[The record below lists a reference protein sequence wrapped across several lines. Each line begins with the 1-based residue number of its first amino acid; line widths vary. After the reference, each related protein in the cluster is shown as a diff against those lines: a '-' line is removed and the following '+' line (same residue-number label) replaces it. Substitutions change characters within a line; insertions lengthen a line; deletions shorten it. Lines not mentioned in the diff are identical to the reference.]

1 MEKIKKSDHFYLID
15 GSGYIFRAYYALPP
29 LTRKSDGLPVG
40 AVSGF
45 CNMLFKLLEDSKSN
59 DNLEKPTHFAVIF
72 DSARKNFRNEIYS
85 EYKGNRSDAPDD
97 LIPQFEYIRKS
108 VKAFNLPSI
117 ELINYE
123 ADDLIATYVEKIL
136 DLGAKVTIV
145 SSDKD
150 LMQLYKKGVRIYD
163 PMKNKFINKDDLLI
177 LNNTSVLPARLF
189 GKKETGGEV
198 EVFLER
204 IIGETTALVQIR
216 SSRSPKPGTLI
227 IVEKNEHRHKLLCKE
242 RKEGFFIVDFQED
255 PKKIFNSLGNTPLP
269 PYIKRKIEIEDR
281 HRYQTVYENKDY
293 QESVAAPTA
302 GLHFDNLLLTNI
314 EKIGA
319 KIRYINL
326 TVGAGT
332 FQPVKAENIKDH
344 KIHSEYI
351 SVSKELVTE
360 IINTKKIGGN
370 IIAVGTTSLRAI
382 ETVFSKKLDQFDGL
396 TDIFIYP
403 GYKFKAVDKLITNF
417 HLPKSTLL
425 MLVAAFIGFDRMKEL
440 YEIAIKKRY
449 RFLSYGDA
457 MFLTRK

>member
-1 MEKIKKSDHFYLID
+1 MKTIE
-15 GSGYIFRAYYALPP
+15 
-29 LTRKSDGLPVG
+29 
-40 AVSGF
+40 
-45 CNMLFKLLEDSKSN
+45 
-59 DNLEKPTHFAVIF
+59 F
-72 DSARKNFRNEIYS
+72 DY
-85 EYKGNRSDAPDD
+85 
-97 LIPQFEYIRKS
+97 
-108 VKAFNLPSI
+108 NLP
-117 ELINYE
+117 E
-123 ADDLIATYVEKIL
+123 DLIATYP
-136 DLGAKVTIV
+136 
-145 SSDKD
+145 SKD
-150 LMQLYKKGVRIYD
+150 RTKSRLLVDANPEEHRIFSEVD
-163 PMKNKFINKDDLLI
+163 KFISKDDLLI

-216 SSRSPKPGTLI
+216 ASRSPQPGTFI
-227 IVEKNEHRHKLLCKE
+227 IVENNEHCYKLLCKE
-242 RKEGFFIVDFQED
+242 RKDGFFIIDFQED

-269 PYIKRKIEIEDR
+269 PYIKRTIEMEDR
-281 HRYQTVYENKDY
+281 YRYQTVYENKDY

-302 GLHFDNLLLTNI
+302 GLHFDDLLLKNI
-314 EKIGA
+314 ENIGA
-319 KIRYINL
+319 KIKYINL

-332 FQPVKAENIKDH
+332 FQPVKVENIMDH

-351 SVSKELVTE
+351 SVSKELVAE

-382 ETVFSKKLDQFDGL
+382 ETVFAKKLDQYEGL

-403 GYKFKAVDKLITNF
+403 GYEFKAIDKLITNF

-425 MLVAAFIGFDRMKEL
+425 MLVAAFIGFDRMKHL

>member
-1 MEKIKKSDHFYLID
+1 MKTIEFDYNLPEELIASYPSKDRTKSRLLID
-15 GSGYIFRAYYALPP
+15 ANPEEHRIF
-29 LTRKSDGLPVG
+29 S
-40 AVSGF
+40 
-45 CNMLFKLLEDSKSN
+45 
-59 DNLEKPTHFAVIF
+59 
-72 DSARKNFRNEIYS
+72 EI
-85 EYKGNRSDAPDD
+85 D
-97 LIPQFEYIRKS
+97 
-108 VKAFNLPSI
+108 
-117 ELINYE
+117 
-123 ADDLIATYVEKIL
+123 
-136 DLGAKVTIV
+136 
-145 SSDKD
+145 
-150 LMQLYKKGVRIYD
+150 
-163 PMKNKFINKDDLLI
+163 KFINKDDLLI

-227 IVEKNEHRHKLLCKE
+227 TIENNERRHKLLCKE
-242 RKEGFFIVDFQED
+242 RKEGFFVVDFQED

-332 FQPVKAENIKDH
+332 FQPVKAENIEDH

-382 ETVFSKKLDQFDGL
+382 ETVFSEKLDQFDGL

-403 GYKFKAVDKLITNF
+403 GYEFKVVDKLITNF

>member
-1 MEKIKKSDHFYLID
+1 MKTIE
-15 GSGYIFRAYYALPP
+15 
-29 LTRKSDGLPVG
+29 
-40 AVSGF
+40 
-45 CNMLFKLLEDSKSN
+45 
-59 DNLEKPTHFAVIF
+59 F
-72 DSARKNFRNEIYS
+72 DY
-85 EYKGNRSDAPDD
+85 
-97 LIPQFEYIRKS
+97 
-108 VKAFNLPSI
+108 NLP
-117 ELINYE
+117 EE
-123 ADDLIATYVEKIL
+123 LIATYPSKDRTKSRLLINTNPVEH
-136 DLGAKVTIV
+136 
-145 SSDKD
+145 
-150 LMQLYKKGVRIYD
+150 RIFSEIE
-163 PMKNKFINKDDLLI
+163 KFINQNDLLV
-177 LNNTSVLPARLF
+177 LNNTSVLPARLL

-216 SSRSPKPGTLI
+216 SSRSPKPGTVI
-227 IVEKNEHRHKLLCKE
+227 IVENSEHSYRLFCKE
-242 RKEGFFIVDFQED
+242 RNDEFFIVDFQED
-255 PKKIFNSLGNTPLP
+255 PKKIFNSLGVTPLP

-281 HRYQTVYENKDY
+281 YRYQTVYENKDY

-302 GLHFDNLLLTNI
+302 GLHFDNLLLRNI

-344 KIHSEYI
+344 KIHSEHI

-360 IINTKKIGGN
+360 IINTKKIGGD

>member
-1 MEKIKKSDHFYLID
+1 MKTIEFDYNLPEELIASYPSKDRTKSRLLID
-15 GSGYIFRAYYALPP
+15 ANPEEHRIF
-29 LTRKSDGLPVG
+29 S
-40 AVSGF
+40 
-45 CNMLFKLLEDSKSN
+45 
-59 DNLEKPTHFAVIF
+59 
-72 DSARKNFRNEIYS
+72 EI
-85 EYKGNRSDAPDD
+85 D
-97 LIPQFEYIRKS
+97 
-108 VKAFNLPSI
+108 
-117 ELINYE
+117 
-123 ADDLIATYVEKIL
+123 
-136 DLGAKVTIV
+136 
-145 SSDKD
+145 
-150 LMQLYKKGVRIYD
+150 
-163 PMKNKFINKDDLLI
+163 KFINKDDLLI

-216 SSRSPKPGTLI
+216 SSRSPKPGTVI
-227 IVEKNEHRHKLLCKE
+227 IVENSEHSYRLFCKE
-242 RKEGFFIVDFQED
+242 RNDEFFIVDFQED
-255 PKKIFNSLGNTPLP
+255 PKKIFNSLGVTPLP

-281 HRYQTVYENKDY
+281 YRYQTVYENKDY

-302 GLHFDNLLLTNI
+302 GLHFDNLLLRNI

-382 ETVFSKKLDQFDGL
+382 ETVFSNKLDQFDGL

>member
-1 MEKIKKSDHFYLID
+1 MKTIEFDYNLPEELIASYPSKDRTKSRLLID
-15 GSGYIFRAYYALPP
+15 ANPEEHRIF
-29 LTRKSDGLPVG
+29 S
-40 AVSGF
+40 
-45 CNMLFKLLEDSKSN
+45 
-59 DNLEKPTHFAVIF
+59 
-72 DSARKNFRNEIYS
+72 EI
-85 EYKGNRSDAPDD
+85 G
-97 LIPQFEYIRKS
+97 
-108 VKAFNLPSI
+108 
-117 ELINYE
+117 
-123 ADDLIATYVEKIL
+123 
-136 DLGAKVTIV
+136 
-145 SSDKD
+145 
-150 LMQLYKKGVRIYD
+150 
-163 PMKNKFINKDDLLI
+163 KFINKDDLLI

-216 SSRSPKPGTLI
+216 SSRSPKPGTVI
-227 IVEKNEHRHKLLCKE
+227 IVENNEHRHKLLCKE
-242 RKEGFFIVDFQED
+242 RKEGFFIVDFQDD
-255 PKKIFNSLGNTPLP
+255 PKKVFNSLGNIPLP
-269 PYIKRKIEIEDR
+269 PYIKRKIEIDDR

-302 GLHFDNLLLTNI
+302 GLHFDNSLLRNI

-360 IINTKKIGGN
+360 IMNTKKIGGN

-403 GYKFKAVDKLITNF
+403 GYEFKVVDKLITNF

>member
-1 MEKIKKSDHFYLID
+1 M
-15 GSGYIFRAYYALPP
+15 
-29 LTRKSDGLPVG
+29 
-40 AVSGF
+40 
-45 CNMLFKLLEDSKSN
+45 
-59 DNLEKPTHFAVIF
+59 
-72 DSARKNFRNEIYS
+72 
-85 EYKGNRSDAPDD
+85 YKR
-97 LIPQFEYIRKS
+97 Q
-108 VKAFNLPSI
+108 
-117 ELINYE
+117 
-123 ADDLIATYVEKIL
+123 
-136 DLGAKVTIV
+136 
-145 SSDKD
+145 
-150 LMQLYKKGVRIYD
+150 
-163 PMKNKFINKDDLLI
+163 

-216 SSRSPKPGTLI
+216 SSRSPKTGTPI
-227 IVEKNEHRHKLLCKE
+227 IVENNEHRYKLYCKE

-255 PKKIFNSLGNTPLP
+255 PKKIFNSLGHIPLP
-269 PYIKRKIEIEDR
+269 PYIKRKIETEDR
-281 HRYQTVYENKDY
+281 RRYQTVYENKDY

-302 GLHFDNLLLTNI
+302 GLHFDNLLLRKI

-382 ETVFSKKLDQFDGL
+382 ETVFSKKLDKFEGL

-403 GYKFKAVDKLITNF
+403 GYEFKAVDKLITNF

>member
-1 MEKIKKSDHFYLID
+1 MKTIE
-15 GSGYIFRAYYALPP
+15 
-29 LTRKSDGLPVG
+29 
-40 AVSGF
+40 
-45 CNMLFKLLEDSKSN
+45 
-59 DNLEKPTHFAVIF
+59 F
-72 DSARKNFRNEIYS
+72 DY
-85 EYKGNRSDAPDD
+85 
-97 LIPQFEYIRKS
+97 
-108 VKAFNLPSI
+108 NLP
-117 ELINYE
+117 E
-123 ADDLIATYVEKIL
+123 DLIATYP
-136 DLGAKVTIV
+136 
-145 SSDKD
+145 SKD
-150 LMQLYKKGVRIYD
+150 RTKSRLLVDANPEEHRIFSEVG
-163 PMKNKFINKDDLLI
+163 KFINKDDLLI

-216 SSRSPKPGTLI
+216 ASRSPLPGTFI
-227 IVEKNEHRHKLLCKE
+227 IVEDNEHCYRLLCKE
-242 RKEGFFIVDFQED
+242 RKDGFFIIDFQED
-255 PKKIFNSLGNTPLP
+255 PKKILNSLGNTPLP
-269 PYIKRKIEIEDR
+269 PSITRTLELAERY
-281 HRYQTVYENKDY
+281 RYQTVYENKDY

-302 GLHFDNLLLTNI
+302 GLHFDDLLLKNI
-314 EKIGA
+314 ENIGA
-319 KIRYINL
+319 KIKYINL

-332 FQPVKAENIKDH
+332 FQPVKVENIMDH

-351 SVSKELVTE
+351 SVSKELVAE

-382 ETVFSKKLDQFDGL
+382 ETVFAKKLDQYEGL

-403 GYKFKAVDKLITNF
+403 GYEFKAIDKLITNF

-425 MLVAAFIGFDRMKEL
+425 MLVAAFIGFDRMKHL

>member
-1 MEKIKKSDHFYLID
+1 MKTIEFDYNLPEELIASYPSKDRTKSRLLID
-15 GSGYIFRAYYALPP
+15 ANPEEHRIF
-29 LTRKSDGLPVG
+29 S
-40 AVSGF
+40 
-45 CNMLFKLLEDSKSN
+45 
-59 DNLEKPTHFAVIF
+59 
-72 DSARKNFRNEIYS
+72 EI
-85 EYKGNRSDAPDD
+85 G
-97 LIPQFEYIRKS
+97 
-108 VKAFNLPSI
+108 
-117 ELINYE
+117 
-123 ADDLIATYVEKIL
+123 
-136 DLGAKVTIV
+136 
-145 SSDKD
+145 
-150 LMQLYKKGVRIYD
+150 
-163 PMKNKFINKDDLLI
+163 KFINKDDLLI

-216 SSRSPKPGTLI
+216 SSRSPKPGTVI
-227 IVEKNEHRHKLLCKE
+227 MVENNEHRHKLLCKE
-242 RKEGFFIVDFQED
+242 RKEGFFIVDFQDD
-255 PKKIFNSLGNTPLP
+255 PKKVFNSLGNIPLP
-269 PYIKRKIEIEDR
+269 PYIKRKIEIDDR

-302 GLHFDNLLLTNI
+302 GLHFDNSLLRNI

-332 FQPVKAENIKDH
+332 FLPVKAENIKDH

-360 IINTKKIGGN
+360 IMNTKKIGGN

-403 GYKFKAVDKLITNF
+403 GYEFKVVDKLITNF

-440 YEIAIKKRY
+440 YEIAIKKKY

>member
-1 MEKIKKSDHFYLID
+1 MKTIEFDYNLPEELIAAYPSKDRTKSRLLID
-15 GSGYIFRAYYALPP
+15 ANPEEHRIF
-29 LTRKSDGLPVG
+29 S
-40 AVSGF
+40 
-45 CNMLFKLLEDSKSN
+45 
-59 DNLEKPTHFAVIF
+59 
-72 DSARKNFRNEIYS
+72 EI
-85 EYKGNRSDAPDD
+85 G
-97 LIPQFEYIRKS
+97 
-108 VKAFNLPSI
+108 
-117 ELINYE
+117 
-123 ADDLIATYVEKIL
+123 
-136 DLGAKVTIV
+136 
-145 SSDKD
+145 
-150 LMQLYKKGVRIYD
+150 
-163 PMKNKFINKDDLLI
+163 KFIKKDDLLV

-204 IIGETTALVQIR
+204 IIGETTAVVQIR
-216 SSRSPKPGTLI
+216 SSRSPKPGTVI
-227 IVEKNEHRHKLLCKE
+227 IVENNDHRHKLLCKE
-242 RKEGFFIVDFQED
+242 RKEGFFIVDFQDD
-255 PKKIFNSLGNTPLP
+255 PKKIFNSLGNIPLP
-269 PYIKRKIEIEDR
+269 PYIKRKIEIDDR
-281 HRYQTVYENKDY
+281 YRYQTVYENKDY

-302 GLHFDNLLLTNI
+302 GLHFDNSLLKNL

-360 IINTKKIGGN
+360 IMNTKKIGGN

-403 GYKFKAVDKLITNF
+403 GYEFKAVDKLITNF

-440 YEIAIKKRY
+440 YEIAIKKKY

>member
-1 MEKIKKSDHFYLID
+1 MKTTKFDYS
-15 GSGYIFRAYYALPP
+15 LP
-29 LTRKSDGLPVG
+29 
-40 AVSGF
+40 
-45 CNMLFKLLEDSKSN
+45 E
-59 DNLEKPTHFAVIF
+59 E
-72 DSARKNFRNEIYS
+72 
-85 EYKGNRSDAPDD
+85 
-97 LIPQFEYIRKS
+97 
-108 VKAFNLPSI
+108 
-117 ELINYE
+117 
-123 ADDLIATYVEKIL
+123 LIATYP
-136 DLGAKVTIV
+136 
-145 SSDKD
+145 SKD
-150 LMQLYKKGVRIYD
+150 RTKSRLLVDANPEEHRIFSEI
-163 PMKNKFINKDDLLI
+163 NKFIKKDDLLI

-204 IIGETTALVQIR
+204 IIDETNALVQIR
-216 SSRSPKPGTLI
+216 SSRSPKPGSLI
-227 IVEKNEHRHKLLCKE
+227 IVENNEHCYKLLCKE
-242 RKEGFFIVDFQED
+242 RKERFFIVDFQDD
-255 PKKIFNSLGNTPLP
+255 PKKIFNSLGNIPLP

-302 GLHFDNLLLTNI
+302 GLHFDNLLLRNI
-314 EKIGA
+314 ENIGA

-332 FQPVKAENIKDH
+332 FQPVKAENIVDH

-360 IINTKKIGGN
+360 IINTKKMGGDV
-370 IIAVGTTSLRAI
+370 IAVGTTSLRAV
-382 ETVFSKKLDQFDGL
+382 ETVFSKKLDQFNGL

-403 GYKFKAVDKLITNF
+403 GYEFKAVDKLITNF

-425 MLVAAFIGFDRMKEL
+425 MLVAAFIGFDRMKYL
-440 YEIAIKKRY
+440 YEIAIKERY

>member
-1 MEKIKKSDHFYLID
+1 MKTIE
-15 GSGYIFRAYYALPP
+15 
-29 LTRKSDGLPVG
+29 
-40 AVSGF
+40 
-45 CNMLFKLLEDSKSN
+45 
-59 DNLEKPTHFAVIF
+59 F
-72 DSARKNFRNEIYS
+72 DY
-85 EYKGNRSDAPDD
+85 
-97 LIPQFEYIRKS
+97 
-108 VKAFNLPSI
+108 NLP
-117 ELINYE
+117 E
-123 ADDLIATYVEKIL
+123 DLIAAYP
-136 DLGAKVTIV
+136 
-145 SSDKD
+145 SKD
-150 LMQLYKKGVRIYD
+150 RTKSRLLIDANPEEHRIFSEID
-163 PMKNKFINKDDLLI
+163 KFIKKDDLLI

-204 IIGETTALVQIR
+204 IIDEPSALVQIR

-227 IVEKNEHRHKLLCKE
+227 IIENYERRHKLLCKE
-242 RKEGFFIVDFQED
+242 RKEGFFVVDFQED
-255 PKKIFNSLGNTPLP
+255 PKKIFNSLRNTPLP

-360 IINTKKIGGN
+360 IINTKKMGGN

-403 GYKFKAVDKLITNF
+403 GYEFKAVDKLITNF

>member
-1 MEKIKKSDHFYLID
+1 MKTIE
-15 GSGYIFRAYYALPP
+15 
-29 LTRKSDGLPVG
+29 
-40 AVSGF
+40 
-45 CNMLFKLLEDSKSN
+45 
-59 DNLEKPTHFAVIF
+59 F
-72 DSARKNFRNEIYS
+72 DY
-85 EYKGNRSDAPDD
+85 
-97 LIPQFEYIRKS
+97 
-108 VKAFNLPSI
+108 NLP
-117 ELINYE
+117 EE
-123 ADDLIATYVEKIL
+123 LIATYPSKDRTKSRLLINTNPVEH
-136 DLGAKVTIV
+136 
-145 SSDKD
+145 
-150 LMQLYKKGVRIYD
+150 RIFSEIE
-163 PMKNKFINKDDLLI
+163 KFINQNDLLV
-177 LNNTSVLPARLF
+177 LNNTSVLPARLL

-216 SSRSPKPGTLI
+216 SSRSPKPGTII
-227 IVEKNEHRHKLLCKE
+227 IVENSEHSYRLFCKE
-242 RKEGFFIVDFQED
+242 RNDEFFIVDFQED
-255 PKKIFNSLGNTPLP
+255 PKKIFNSLGVTPLP

-281 HRYQTVYENKDY
+281 YRYQTVYENKDY

-302 GLHFDNLLLTNI
+302 GLHFDNLLLRNI

-344 KIHSEYI
+344 KIHSEHI

-360 IINTKKIGGN
+360 IINTKKIGGD

-403 GYKFKAVDKLITNF
+403 GYEFKAVDKLITNF

-440 YEIAIKKRY
+440 YEIAIRERY

>member
-1 MEKIKKSDHFYLID
+1 MKTTKFDYS
-15 GSGYIFRAYYALPP
+15 LP
-29 LTRKSDGLPVG
+29 
-40 AVSGF
+40 
-45 CNMLFKLLEDSKSN
+45 E
-59 DNLEKPTHFAVIF
+59 E
-72 DSARKNFRNEIYS
+72 
-85 EYKGNRSDAPDD
+85 
-97 LIPQFEYIRKS
+97 
-108 VKAFNLPSI
+108 
-117 ELINYE
+117 
-123 ADDLIATYVEKIL
+123 LIATYP
-136 DLGAKVTIV
+136 
-145 SSDKD
+145 SKD
-150 LMQLYKKGVRIYD
+150 RTKSRLLVDANPEEHRIFSEI
-163 PMKNKFINKDDLLI
+163 NKFIKKDDLLI

-204 IIGETTALVQIR
+204 IIDETKALVQIR
-216 SSRSPKPGTLI
+216 SSRSPKPGSLI
-227 IVEKNEHRHKLLCKE
+227 IVENNEHCYKLLCKE
-242 RKEGFFIVDFQED
+242 RKEGFFIVDFQDD
-255 PKKIFNSLGNTPLP
+255 PKKIFNSLGNIPLP

-302 GLHFDNLLLTNI
+302 GLHFDNLLLRNI
-314 EKIGA
+314 ENIGA

-332 FQPVKAENIKDH
+332 FQPVKAENIVDH

-360 IINTKKIGGN
+360 IIDTKKMGGDV
-370 IIAVGTTSLRAI
+370 IAVGTTSLRAV
-382 ETVFSKKLDQFDGL
+382 ETVFSKKLDQFNGL

-403 GYKFKAVDKLITNF
+403 GYEFKAVDKLITNF

-425 MLVAAFIGFDRMKEL
+425 MLVAAFIGFDRMKYL
-440 YEIAIKKRY
+440 YEIAIKERY

>member
-1 MEKIKKSDHFYLID
+1 MKTIEFDYNLPEELIASYPSKDRTKSRLLID
-15 GSGYIFRAYYALPP
+15 ANPEEHRIF
-29 LTRKSDGLPVG
+29 S
-40 AVSGF
+40 
-45 CNMLFKLLEDSKSN
+45 
-59 DNLEKPTHFAVIF
+59 
-72 DSARKNFRNEIYS
+72 EI
-85 EYKGNRSDAPDD
+85 D
-97 LIPQFEYIRKS
+97 
-108 VKAFNLPSI
+108 
-117 ELINYE
+117 
-123 ADDLIATYVEKIL
+123 
-136 DLGAKVTIV
+136 
-145 SSDKD
+145 
-150 LMQLYKKGVRIYD
+150 
-163 PMKNKFINKDDLLI
+163 KFINKDDLLI

-227 IVEKNEHRHKLLCKE
+227 IIENNERRHKLLCKE
-242 RKEGFFIVDFQED
+242 RKEGFFVVDFQED
-255 PKKIFNSLGNTPLP
+255 PKKIFNSLGNAPLP

-281 HRYQTVYENKDY
+281 QRYQTVYENKDY

-332 FQPVKAENIKDH
+332 FQPVKAENIEDH

>member
-1 MEKIKKSDHFYLID
+1 MKTIEFDYHLPEELIASYPSKDRTKSRLLID
-15 GSGYIFRAYYALPP
+15 ANPEEHLIF
-29 LTRKSDGLPVG
+29 S
-40 AVSGF
+40 
-45 CNMLFKLLEDSKSN
+45 
-59 DNLEKPTHFAVIF
+59 
-72 DSARKNFRNEIYS
+72 EI
-85 EYKGNRSDAPDD
+85 D
-97 LIPQFEYIRKS
+97 
-108 VKAFNLPSI
+108 
-117 ELINYE
+117 
-123 ADDLIATYVEKIL
+123 
-136 DLGAKVTIV
+136 
-145 SSDKD
+145 
-150 LMQLYKKGVRIYD
+150 
-163 PMKNKFINKDDLLI
+163 KFINQNDLLI

-216 SSRSPKPGTLI
+216 SSRSPKTGTPI
-227 IVEKNEHRHKLLCKE
+227 IVENNEHRYKLYCKE

-255 PKKIFNSLGNTPLP
+255 PKKIFNSLGHIPLP
-269 PYIKRKIEIEDR
+269 PYIKRKIETEDR
-281 HRYQTVYENKDY
+281 RRYQTVYENRDY

-302 GLHFDNLLLTNI
+302 GLHFDNLLLRKI

-457 MFLTRK
+457 MFLNRK

>member
-1 MEKIKKSDHFYLID
+1 MKTIE
-15 GSGYIFRAYYALPP
+15 
-29 LTRKSDGLPVG
+29 
-40 AVSGF
+40 
-45 CNMLFKLLEDSKSN
+45 
-59 DNLEKPTHFAVIF
+59 F
-72 DSARKNFRNEIYS
+72 DY
-85 EYKGNRSDAPDD
+85 
-97 LIPQFEYIRKS
+97 
-108 VKAFNLPSI
+108 NLP
-117 ELINYE
+117 EE
-123 ADDLIATYVEKIL
+123 LIATYP
-136 DLGAKVTIV
+136 
-145 SSDKD
+145 SKD
-150 LMQLYKKGVRIYD
+150 RTQSRLLIDTNPEEHRIFSEIG
-163 PMKNKFINKDDLLI
+163 KFINKDDLLI

-216 SSRSPKPGTLI
+216 SSRSPKPGTVI
-227 IVEKNEHRHKLLCKE
+227 IVENNVDRHKLLCKE
-242 RKEGFFIVDFQED
+242 RKEGFFIVDFQDD
-255 PKKIFNSLGNTPLP
+255 PKKIFNSLGNIPLP
-269 PYIKRKIEIEDR
+269 PYIKRKIEIDDR

-302 GLHFDNLLLTNI
+302 GLHFDNSLLKNL

-344 KIHSEYI
+344 KIHREYI

-360 IINTKKIGGN
+360 IMNTKKIGGN

>member
-1 MEKIKKSDHFYLID
+1 MKTIEFDYNLPEELIAAYPSKDRTKSRLLID
-15 GSGYIFRAYYALPP
+15 ANPEEHRIF
-29 LTRKSDGLPVG
+29 S
-40 AVSGF
+40 
-45 CNMLFKLLEDSKSN
+45 
-59 DNLEKPTHFAVIF
+59 
-72 DSARKNFRNEIYS
+72 EI
-85 EYKGNRSDAPDD
+85 G
-97 LIPQFEYIRKS
+97 
-108 VKAFNLPSI
+108 
-117 ELINYE
+117 
-123 ADDLIATYVEKIL
+123 
-136 DLGAKVTIV
+136 
-145 SSDKD
+145 
-150 LMQLYKKGVRIYD
+150 
-163 PMKNKFINKDDLLI
+163 KFINKDDLLI

-216 SSRSPKPGTLI
+216 SSRSPKPGTVI
-227 IVEKNEHRHKLLCKE
+227 IVENNEHRHKLLCKE
-242 RKEGFFIVDFQED
+242 RKEGFFIVDFQDD
-255 PKKIFNSLGNTPLP
+255 PKKVFNSLGNIPLP
-269 PYIKRKIEIEDR
+269 PYIKRKIEIDDR

-302 GLHFDNLLLTNI
+302 GLHFDNSLLKNL

-360 IINTKKIGGN
+360 IMNTKKIGGN

-403 GYKFKAVDKLITNF
+403 GYEFKAVDKLITNF

-457 MFLTRK
+457 MFLTKK

>member
-1 MEKIKKSDHFYLID
+1 MKTIE
-15 GSGYIFRAYYALPP
+15 
-29 LTRKSDGLPVG
+29 
-40 AVSGF
+40 
-45 CNMLFKLLEDSKSN
+45 
-59 DNLEKPTHFAVIF
+59 F
-72 DSARKNFRNEIYS
+72 DY
-85 EYKGNRSDAPDD
+85 
-97 LIPQFEYIRKS
+97 
-108 VKAFNLPSI
+108 NLP
-117 ELINYE
+117 EE
-123 ADDLIATYVEKIL
+123 LIATYPSKDRTKSRLLINTNPVEH
-136 DLGAKVTIV
+136 
-145 SSDKD
+145 
-150 LMQLYKKGVRIYD
+150 RIFSEIE
-163 PMKNKFINKDDLLI
+163 KFINQNDLLV
-177 LNNTSVLPARLF
+177 LNNTSVLPARLL

-216 SSRSPKPGTLI
+216 SSRSPKPGTVI
-227 IVEKNEHRHKLLCKE
+227 IVENSEHSYRLFCKE
-242 RKEGFFIVDFQED
+242 RNDEFFIVDFQED
-255 PKKIFNSLGNTPLP
+255 PKKIFNSLGVTPLP

-281 HRYQTVYENKDY
+281 YRYQTVYENKDY

-302 GLHFDNLLLTNI
+302 GLHFDNLLLRNI

-382 ETVFSKKLDQFDGL
+382 ETVFSKKLDQFEGL

-403 GYKFKAVDKLITNF
+403 GYEFKAVDKLITNF

-425 MLVAAFIGFDRMKEL
+425 MLVAAFIGFDRMKKL

>member
-1 MEKIKKSDHFYLID
+1 MKTIEFDYNLPEELIASYPSKDRAKSRLLID
-15 GSGYIFRAYYALPP
+15 VNPVEHRIF
-29 LTRKSDGLPVG
+29 S
-40 AVSGF
+40 
-45 CNMLFKLLEDSKSN
+45 
-59 DNLEKPTHFAVIF
+59 
-72 DSARKNFRNEIYS
+72 EI
-85 EYKGNRSDAPDD
+85 D
-97 LIPQFEYIRKS
+97 
-108 VKAFNLPSI
+108 
-117 ELINYE
+117 
-123 ADDLIATYVEKIL
+123 
-136 DLGAKVTIV
+136 
-145 SSDKD
+145 
-150 LMQLYKKGVRIYD
+150 
-163 PMKNKFINKDDLLI
+163 KFINKSDLLI

-227 IVEKNEHRHKLLCKE
+227 IVENNEHQHTLLCKE
-242 RKEGFFIVDFQED
+242 RKGGFFIVDFQED
-255 PKKIFNSLGNTPLP
+255 PKKIFNSLGNIPLP
-269 PYIKRKIEIEDR
+269 PYIKRKIESEDK
-281 HRYQTVYENKDY
+281 HRYQTVYENKNY

-302 GLHFDNLLLTNI
+302 GLHFDNSLLRNI

-332 FQPVKAENIKDH
+332 FQPVKAENIEDH

>member
-1 MEKIKKSDHFYLID
+1 MKTTKFDYS
-15 GSGYIFRAYYALPP
+15 LP
-29 LTRKSDGLPVG
+29 
-40 AVSGF
+40 
-45 CNMLFKLLEDSKSN
+45 E
-59 DNLEKPTHFAVIF
+59 E
-72 DSARKNFRNEIYS
+72 
-85 EYKGNRSDAPDD
+85 
-97 LIPQFEYIRKS
+97 
-108 VKAFNLPSI
+108 
-117 ELINYE
+117 
-123 ADDLIATYVEKIL
+123 LIATYP
-136 DLGAKVTIV
+136 
-145 SSDKD
+145 SKD
-150 LMQLYKKGVRIYD
+150 RTKSRLLVDANPEEHRIFSEI
-163 PMKNKFINKDDLLI
+163 NKFIKKDDLLI

-204 IIGETTALVQIR
+204 IIDETNALVQIR
-216 SSRSPKPGTLI
+216 SSRSPKPGSLI
-227 IVEKNEHRHKLLCKE
+227 IVENNEHCYKLLCKE
-242 RKEGFFIVDFQED
+242 RKERFFIVDFQDD
-255 PKKIFNSLGNTPLP
+255 PKKIFNSFGNIPLP

-302 GLHFDNLLLTNI
+302 GLHFDNLLLSNI
-314 EKIGA
+314 ENIGA

-332 FQPVKAENIKDH
+332 FQPVKAENIVDH

-360 IINTKKIGGN
+360 IIDTKKMGGDV
-370 IIAVGTTSLRAI
+370 IAVGTTSLRAV
-382 ETVFSKKLDQFDGL
+382 ETVFSKKLDQFNGL

-403 GYKFKAVDKLITNF
+403 GYEFKAVDKLITNL

-425 MLVAAFIGFDRMKEL
+425 MLVAAFIGFDRMKYL
-440 YEIAIKKRY
+440 YEIAIKERY

>member
-1 MEKIKKSDHFYLID
+1 MKTIEFDYNLPEELIAAYPSKDRTKSRLLID
-15 GSGYIFRAYYALPP
+15 ANPEEHRIF
-29 LTRKSDGLPVG
+29 S
-40 AVSGF
+40 
-45 CNMLFKLLEDSKSN
+45 
-59 DNLEKPTHFAVIF
+59 
-72 DSARKNFRNEIYS
+72 EID
-85 EYKGNRSDAPDD
+85 K
-97 LIPQFEYIRKS
+97 F
-108 VKAFNLPSI
+108 VK
-117 ELINYE
+117 
-123 ADDLIATYVEKIL
+123 
-136 DLGAKVTIV
+136 
-145 SSDKD
+145 
-150 LMQLYKKGVRIYD
+150 
-163 PMKNKFINKDDLLI
+163 KDDLLI

-216 SSRSPKPGTLI
+216 SSRSPKPGTFI
-227 IVEKNEHRHKLLCKE
+227 IIENNENRYKLLCKE
-242 RKEGFFIVDFQED
+242 RREGFFIVDFYED

-302 GLHFDNLLLTNI
+302 GLHFDNLLLRNI

-332 FQPVKAENIKDH
+332 FQPVKVENIKDH

-382 ETVFSKKLDQFDGL
+382 ETVFSEKLDQFDGL

-403 GYKFKAVDKLITNF
+403 GYEFKVVDKLITNF

>member
-1 MEKIKKSDHFYLID
+1 MKTTKFDYS
-15 GSGYIFRAYYALPP
+15 LP
-29 LTRKSDGLPVG
+29 
-40 AVSGF
+40 
-45 CNMLFKLLEDSKSN
+45 E
-59 DNLEKPTHFAVIF
+59 E
-72 DSARKNFRNEIYS
+72 
-85 EYKGNRSDAPDD
+85 
-97 LIPQFEYIRKS
+97 
-108 VKAFNLPSI
+108 
-117 ELINYE
+117 
-123 ADDLIATYVEKIL
+123 LIATYP
-136 DLGAKVTIV
+136 
-145 SSDKD
+145 SKD
-150 LMQLYKKGVRIYD
+150 RTKSRLLVDANPEEHRIFSEI
-163 PMKNKFINKDDLLI
+163 NKFIKKDDLLV

-204 IIGETTALVQIR
+204 IIDETKALVQIR
-216 SSRSPKPGTLI
+216 SSRSPKPGSLI
-227 IVEKNEHRHKLLCKE
+227 IVENNEHCYKLLCKE
-242 RKEGFFIVDFQED
+242 RKEGFFIVDFQDD
-255 PKKIFNSLGNTPLP
+255 PKKIFNSLGNIPLP

-302 GLHFDNLLLTNI
+302 GLHFDNLLLRNI
-314 EKIGA
+314 ENIGA

-332 FQPVKAENIKDH
+332 FQPVKAENIVDH

-351 SVSKELVTE
+351 SVSKELITE
-360 IINTKKIGGN
+360 ITNTKKMGGD

-403 GYKFKAVDKLITNF
+403 GYEFKAVDKLITNF

-425 MLVAAFIGFDRMKEL
+425 MLVAAFIGFDRMKYL
-440 YEIAIKKRY
+440 YEIAIKERY

>member
-1 MEKIKKSDHFYLID
+1 MKTIEFDYNLPEELIASYPSKDRTKSRLLID
-15 GSGYIFRAYYALPP
+15 ANPEEHRIF
-29 LTRKSDGLPVG
+29 S
-40 AVSGF
+40 
-45 CNMLFKLLEDSKSN
+45 
-59 DNLEKPTHFAVIF
+59 
-72 DSARKNFRNEIYS
+72 EI
-85 EYKGNRSDAPDD
+85 D
-97 LIPQFEYIRKS
+97 
-108 VKAFNLPSI
+108 
-117 ELINYE
+117 
-123 ADDLIATYVEKIL
+123 
-136 DLGAKVTIV
+136 
-145 SSDKD
+145 
-150 LMQLYKKGVRIYD
+150 
-163 PMKNKFINKDDLLI
+163 KFINKDDLLI

-227 IVEKNEHRHKLLCKE
+227 IIENNERRHKLLCKE
-242 RKEGFFIVDFQED
+242 RKEGFFIVDFKED
-255 PKKIFNSLGNTPLP
+255 PKKIFNSLGHIPLP

-281 HRYQTVYENKDY
+281 QRYQTVYENKDY

-302 GLHFDNLLLTNI
+302 GLHFDNSLLTNI

-332 FQPVKAENIKDH
+332 FQPVKAENIEDH

>member
-1 MEKIKKSDHFYLID
+1 MKTIEFDYNLPEELIASYPSKDRTKSRLLID
-15 GSGYIFRAYYALPP
+15 ANPEEHRIF
-29 LTRKSDGLPVG
+29 S
-40 AVSGF
+40 
-45 CNMLFKLLEDSKSN
+45 
-59 DNLEKPTHFAVIF
+59 
-72 DSARKNFRNEIYS
+72 EI
-85 EYKGNRSDAPDD
+85 D
-97 LIPQFEYIRKS
+97 
-108 VKAFNLPSI
+108 
-117 ELINYE
+117 
-123 ADDLIATYVEKIL
+123 
-136 DLGAKVTIV
+136 
-145 SSDKD
+145 
-150 LMQLYKKGVRIYD
+150 
-163 PMKNKFINKDDLLI
+163 KFINKDDLLI

-216 SSRSPKPGTLI
+216 SSRSPNPGTLI
-227 IVEKNEHRHKLLCKE
+227 IIENNERRHKLLCKE
-242 RKEGFFIVDFQED
+242 RKEGFFVVDFQED

-332 FQPVKAENIKDH
+332 FQPVKAENIEDH

-403 GYKFKAVDKLITNF
+403 GYEFKAVDKLITNF

-425 MLVAAFIGFDRMKEL
+425 MLVAAFIGFDRMKKL

>member
-1 MEKIKKSDHFYLID
+1 MKTIEFDYNLPEELIASYPSKDRTKSRLLID
-15 GSGYIFRAYYALPP
+15 ANPEEHRIF
-29 LTRKSDGLPVG
+29 S
-40 AVSGF
+40 
-45 CNMLFKLLEDSKSN
+45 
-59 DNLEKPTHFAVIF
+59 
-72 DSARKNFRNEIYS
+72 EI
-85 EYKGNRSDAPDD
+85 D
-97 LIPQFEYIRKS
+97 
-108 VKAFNLPSI
+108 
-117 ELINYE
+117 
-123 ADDLIATYVEKIL
+123 
-136 DLGAKVTIV
+136 
-145 SSDKD
+145 
-150 LMQLYKKGVRIYD
+150 
-163 PMKNKFINKDDLLI
+163 KFINKDDLLI

-204 IIGETTALVQIR
+204 IIGETTAVVQIR
-216 SSRSPKPGTLI
+216 SSRSPKPGTVI
-227 IVEKNEHRHKLLCKE
+227 IVENNVHRHKLLCKE
-242 RKEGFFIVDFQED
+242 RKEGFFIVDFQDD
-255 PKKIFNSLGNTPLP
+255 PKKVFNSLGNIPLP
-269 PYIKRKIEIEDR
+269 PYIKRKIEIDDR

-302 GLHFDNLLLTNI
+302 GLHFDNSLLRKI

-360 IINTKKIGGN
+360 IMNTKKIGGN

-403 GYKFKAVDKLITNF
+403 GYEFKAVDKLITNF

-440 YEIAIKKRY
+440 YEIAIKKKY

>member
-1 MEKIKKSDHFYLID
+1 MKTTKFDYS
-15 GSGYIFRAYYALPP
+15 LP
-29 LTRKSDGLPVG
+29 
-40 AVSGF
+40 
-45 CNMLFKLLEDSKSN
+45 E
-59 DNLEKPTHFAVIF
+59 E
-72 DSARKNFRNEIYS
+72 
-85 EYKGNRSDAPDD
+85 
-97 LIPQFEYIRKS
+97 
-108 VKAFNLPSI
+108 
-117 ELINYE
+117 
-123 ADDLIATYVEKIL
+123 LIATYP
-136 DLGAKVTIV
+136 
-145 SSDKD
+145 SKD
-150 LMQLYKKGVRIYD
+150 RTKSRLLVDANPEEHRIFSEI
-163 PMKNKFINKDDLLI
+163 NKFIKKDDLLI

-189 GKKETGGEV
+189 GKKETGGGV

-204 IIGETTALVQIR
+204 IIDETKALVQIR
-216 SSRSPKPGTLI
+216 SSRSPKPGSLI
-227 IVEKNEHRHKLLCKE
+227 IVENNEHCYKLLCKE
-242 RKEGFFIVDFQED
+242 RKEGFFIVDFQDD
-255 PKKIFNSLGNTPLP
+255 PKKIFNSLGNIPLP

-302 GLHFDNLLLTNI
+302 GLHFDNLLLRNI
-314 EKIGA
+314 ENIGA

-332 FQPVKAENIKDH
+332 FQPVKAENIVDH

-360 IINTKKIGGN
+360 IINTKKMGGDV
-370 IIAVGTTSLRAI
+370 IAVGTTSLRAV

-403 GYKFKAVDKLITNF
+403 GYEFKAVDKLITNF

-425 MLVAAFIGFDRMKEL
+425 MLVAAFIGFDRMKYL
-440 YEIAIKKRY
+440 YEIAIKERY